1 MSASRKAFVEAMRAV
16 DGVVL
21 GKKLQVRLA
30 FTALLAG
37 GHLLIEDFP
46 GVGKTI
52 LVQAL
57 AKVCGLT
64 FQRLQFTSDL
74 LPADIIGAVVFE
86 RQKELFT
93 FRPGPLFAQL
103 ILADEVNRA
112 TPRTQ
117 SALLE
122 ALEEHRVT
130 VDGRTYDLP
139 EPFFVIATQNP
150 AYQVGTYPLPES
162 QLDRFLMRLELGYP
176 DAKAEREL
184 LAGGDRR
191 QLLKDLVPRLDSS
204 ALSQC
209 QQQAA
214 RLHVADP
221 LLDYL
226 QELLKSSRES
236 GFFQRGL
243 SPRAGIALLAAAR
256 AWAWLDG
263 VDFVRPEDLQAVF
276 FAVACHRLETAD
288 GSASAPRLEQLLA
301 SVPLP

>member
-1 MSASRKAFVEAMRAV
+1 MTASRKAFVEAMQAV

-74 LPADIIGAVVFE
+74 LPADIVGAVVFE

-130 VDGRTYDLP
+130 VDGQTYDLP

-150 AYQVGTYPLPES
+150 AYQIGTYPLPES

-176 DAKAEREL
+176 EAEAEREL

-191 QLLKDLVPRLDSS
+191 QLLDDLKPCLNNSD
-204 ALSQC
+204 LLQC
-209 QQQAA
+209 QRQAA
-214 RLHVADP
+214 ALHVADP

-226 QELLKSSRES
+226 QELLKRSRD
-236 GFFQRGL
+236 GGLFQRGL
-243 SPRAGIALLAAAR
+243 SPRAGLALLAAAR

-263 VDFVRPEDLQAVF
+263 VAFVRPEDLQAVF
-276 FAVACHRLETAD
+276 FVVAGHRLETVD
-288 GSASAPRLEQLLA
+288 GSDSAPLIKQLLD
-301 SVPLP
+301 SVPLS

>member
-1 MSASRKAFVEAMRAV
+1 MIASREAFVKAMQAV
-16 DGVVL
+16 DGIVL
-21 GKKLQVRLA
+21 GKKHQVRLA

-37 GHLLIEDFP
+37 GHLLIEDLP
-46 GVGKTI
+46 GVGKTV

-74 LPADIIGAVVFE
+74 LPADIIGAVIYE
-86 RQKELFT
+86 RRKELFT

-103 ILADEVNRA
+103 VLADEVNRA

-130 VDGRTYDLP
+130 VDGQTYDLP

-150 AYQVGTYPLPES
+150 VHQIGTYPLPES

-176 DAKAEREL
+176 DEKAERDL
-184 LAGGDRR
+184 LSGGDRR
-191 QLLKDLVPRLDSS
+191 QLLKDLTPRLDSS
-204 ALSQC
+204 GLSQC
-209 QQQAA
+209 QQQVT
-214 RLHVADP
+214 RLHVAEP

-236 GFFQRGL
+236 GLFQRGL
-243 SPRAGIALLAAAR
+243 SPRAGLALLAAAR

-276 FAVACHRLETAD
+276 PAVAGHRLETVD
-288 GSASAPRLEQLLA
+288 GSATTPLLKQLLA
-301 SVPLP
+301 SVSLS

>member
-1 MSASRKAFVEAMRAV
+1 MIASREAFVKAMQAV
-16 DGVVL
+16 DGIVL
-21 GKKLQVRLA
+21 GKKHQVRLA

-37 GHLLIEDFP
+37 GHLLIEDLP
-46 GVGKTI
+46 GVGKTV

-74 LPADIIGAVVFE
+74 LPADIIGAVVYE
-86 RQKELFT
+86 RRKELFT

-103 ILADEVNRA
+103 VLADEVNRA

-122 ALEEHRVT
+122 ALEEHRFT
-130 VDGRTYDLP
+130 VDGQTYDLP

-150 AYQVGTYPLPES
+150 VHQIGTYPLPES

-176 DAKAEREL
+176 DEKAERDL
-184 LAGGDRR
+184 LSGGDRR
-191 QLLKDLVPRLDSS
+191 QLLKDLTPRLDSS
-204 ALSQC
+204 GLSQC
-209 QQQAA
+209 QQQVTC
-214 RLHVADP
+214 LHVAEP

-226 QELLKSSRES
+226 QELLKNSRES
-236 GFFQRGL
+236 GLFQRGL
-243 SPRAGIALLAAAR
+243 SPRAGLALLAAAR

-263 VDFVRPEDLQAVF
+263 VDFVRPEDLQEVF
-276 FAVACHRLETAD
+276 PAVAGHRLETVD
-288 GSASAPRLEQLLA
+288 GSATTPLLKQLLA
-301 SVPLP
+301 SVSLS

>member
-1 MSASRKAFVEAMRAV
+1 MTGSRKAFIEAMQAV

-21 GKKLQVRLA
+21 GKKQQVRLA

-46 GVGKTI
+46 GVGKTL
-52 LVQAL
+52 LVQKL
-57 AKVCGLT
+57 ANVCVLT

-103 ILADEVNRA
+103 VLADEVNRA

-150 AYQVGTYPLPES
+150 AYQIGTYPLPES

-176 DAKAEREL
+176 DEKAEREL
-184 LAGGDRR
+184 LVGGDRR

-204 ALSQC
+204 GLFQC

-226 QELLKSSRES
+226 QELLKSSRQS
-236 GFFQRGL
+236 GSFQRGL
-243 SPRAGIALLAAAR
+243 SPRAGLALLAAAR

-276 FAVACHRLETAD
+276 PAVAGHRLETVD
-288 GSASAPRLEQLLA
+288 GSAPGPLLKQLLD

>member
-1 MSASRKAFVEAMRAV
+1 MTVSREVFIEAMRAV
-16 DGVVL
+16 NGIVL
-21 GKKLQVRLA
+21 GKEYQVRLA

-46 GVGKTI
+46 GVGKTVM
-52 LVQAL
+52 VQAL
-57 AKVCGLT
+57 AKVCSLT
-64 FQRLQFTSDL
+64 YQRIQFTSDL
-74 LPADIIGAVVFE
+74 LPADIIGVMVYE
-86 RQKELFT
+86 RRRELFT

-103 ILADEVNRA
+103 VLADEVNRA

-150 AYQVGTYPLPES
+150 VHQIGTYPLPES

-176 DAKAEREL
+176 DQKAERDL
-184 LAGGDRR
+184 LAYGDRR
-191 QLLKDLVPRLDSS
+191 QRLKDLVPRLDGSG
-204 ALSQC
+204 LSLCRQE
-209 QQQAA
+209 AA
-214 RLHVADP
+214 RLYVAEP

-226 QELLKSSRES
+226 QALLKSSRES
-236 GFFQRGL
+236 GLFQRGL
-243 SPRAGIALLAAAR
+243 SPRAGLALLAAAR

-276 FAVACHRLETAD
+276 SAVAGHRLESVT
-288 GSASAPRLEQLLA
+288 GSATALLLKQLLT

>member
-1 MSASRKAFVEAMRAV
+1 VTLSKKYFHEAMAAV
-16 DGVVL
+16 NGVVL
-21 GKKLQVRLA
+21 GKKEQVRLA

-37 GHLLIEDFP
+37 GHLLIEDLP
-46 GVGKTI
+46 GVGKTV

-74 LPADIIGAVVFE
+74 LPADIIGAVVYE

-103 ILADEVNRA
+103 VLADEVNRA

-122 ALEEHRVT
+122 ALEEHKVS
-130 VDGRTYDLP
+130 VDGQTYALP

-150 AYQVGTYPLPES
+150 AHQIGTYPLPES

-176 DAKAEREL
+176 EPKAEREL
-184 LAGGDRR
+184 LLGGDRR
-191 QLLKDLVPRLDSS
+191 QLLKGLTAKIDSQS
-204 ALSQC
+204 LSQC
-209 QQQAA
+209 RQQAA
-214 RLHVADP
+214 SIHVADP

-226 QELLKSSRES
+226 QALLKGSRER
-236 GFFQRGL
+236 GLFQRGL
-243 SPRAGIALLAAAR
+243 SPRAGLALLAAAR

-263 VDFVRPEDLQAVF
+263 AEFVRPEDLQAVF
-276 FAVACHRLETAD
+276 LAVAGHRLETVD
-288 GSASAPRLEQLLA
+288 GSVSAPQIKQLLA
-301 SVPLP
+301 AVPLP

>member
-1 MSASRKAFVEAMRAV
+1 MSVLRNSFSYAMQAV
-16 DGVVL
+16 NGVVL
-21 GKKLQVRLA
+21 GKELPVRLA

-37 GHLLIEDFP
+37 GHLLVEDLP
-46 GVGKTI
+46 GVGKTV

-57 AKVCGLT
+57 ARVCGLS
-64 FQRLQFTSDL
+64 FQRIQFTSDL
-74 LPADIIGAVVFE
+74 LPADIIGALVYE

-103 ILADEVNRA
+103 VLADEVNRA

-130 VDGRTYDLP
+130 VDGLSYDLP

-150 AYQVGTYPLPES
+150 AHQIGTYPLPES
-162 QLDRFLMRLELGYP
+162 QLDRFLMRLKLGYP
-176 DAKAEREL
+176 EPEAERTL

-191 QLLKDLVPRLDSS
+191 MLLKDLNPRLDSTT
-204 ALSQC
+204 LSQC
-209 QQQAA
+209 RQQAA
-214 RLHVADP
+214 TLHVAGP

-236 GFFQRGL
+236 GLFLRGL
-243 SPRAGIALLAAAR
+243 SPRAGLALVAAAR

-276 FAVACHRLETAD
+276 PAVAGHRLETPD
-288 GSASAPRLEQLLA
+288 GTASAPLLKQLLE

>member
-1 MSASRKAFVEAMRAV
+1 MTESRKKFSQAMQAV
-16 DGVVL
+16 NDIVL
-21 GKKLQVRLA
+21 GKEYQVRLA
-30 FTALLAG
+30 FTVLLAG
-37 GHLLIEDFP
+37 GHLLIEDLP
-46 GVGKTI
+46 GVGKTV

-64 FQRLQFTSDL
+64 FQRIQFTSDL
-74 LPADIIGAVVFE
+74 LPADIIGAVVYE

-93 FRPGPLFAQL
+93 FRPGPLFSQL
-103 ILADEVNRA
+103 VLADEVNRA

-130 VDGRTYDLP
+130 VDGKSYDLP

-150 AYQVGTYPLPES
+150 AHQIGTYPLPES

-176 DAKAEREL
+176 EQKAEREL
-184 LAGGDRR
+184 LTGGDRR
-191 QLLKDLVPRLDSS
+191 QMLKDLVPRLDSS
-204 ALSQC
+204 SLSQSR
-209 QQQAA
+209 QQATS
-214 RLHVADP
+214 LHVSEP

-236 GFFQRGL
+236 GIFQRGL
-243 SPRAGIALLAAAR
+243 SPRAGLALVSAAR

-276 FAVACHRLETAD
+276 SAVAAHRLETSD
-288 GSASAPRLEQLLA
+288 GSATGPPLKQLLA

>member
-1 MSASRKAFVEAMRAV
+1 MTGSRTVLSEAMQAV
-16 DGVVL
+16 ESIVL

-46 GVGKTI
+46 GVGKTV

-74 LPADIIGAVVFE
+74 LPADIIGAVVYE
-86 RQKELFT
+86 RRKELFT

-103 ILADEVNRA
+103 VLADEVNRA

-130 VDGRTYDLP
+130 VDGQTYDLP

-150 AYQVGTYPLPES
+150 VHQVGTYPLPES

-176 DAKAEREL
+176 DEKAERDL
-184 LAGGDRR
+184 LSGGDRR
-191 QLLKDLVPRLDSS
+191 QMLKNLAPRLDSS
-204 ALSQC
+204 GLFQY
-209 QQQAA
+209 QQQVAQ
-214 RLHVADP
+214 LHVADP

-236 GFFQRGL
+236 VLFLRGL
-243 SPRAGIALLAAAR
+243 SPRAGLALLSAAR

-276 FAVACHRLETAD
+276 PAVAGHRLESVD
-288 GSASAPRLEQLLA
+288 GSASTPLLKEILA

>member
-1 MSASRKAFVEAMRAV
+1 MTASRKAFVEAMQAV

-21 GKKLQVRLA
+21 GKKRQVKLA

-74 LPADIIGAVVFE
+74 LPADILGAVVFE

-103 ILADEVNRA
+103 VLADEVNRA

-150 AYQVGTYPLPES
+150 AYQIGTYPLPES
-162 QLDRFLMRLELGYP
+162 QLDRFLMRIELGYP
-176 DAKAEREL
+176 NQKAEREL

-191 QLLKDLVPRLDSS
+191 QLLKDLVPRLDSA

-209 QQQAA
+209 RRQAA
-214 RLHVADP
+214 GLHVADP

-243 SPRAGIALLAAAR
+243 SPRAGLALLAAAR
-256 AWAWLDG
+256 AWAWLAG

-276 FAVACHRLETAD
+276 FAVAGHRLETAD
-288 GSASAPRLEQLLA
+288 GSASGPRLKQLLA

>member
-1 MSASRKAFVEAMRAV
+1 MSASRKAFVEAMQAV

-74 LPADIIGAVVFE
+74 LPADILGAVVFE

-103 ILADEVNRA
+103 VLADEVNRA

-150 AYQVGTYPLPES
+150 AYQIGTYPLPES

-176 DAKAEREL
+176 DAGAERDL

-191 QLLKDLVPRLDSS
+191 QLLKELVPRLDSL

-209 QQQAA
+209 RRQAA
-214 RLHVADP
+214 GLHVADP

-226 QELLKSSRES
+226 QGLLKSSRES

-243 SPRAGIALLAAAR
+243 SPRAGLALLAAAR

-276 FAVACHRLETAD
+276 FAVAGHRLEAAD
-288 GSASAPRLEQLLA
+288 GSANAPQLKQLVA

>member
-1 MSASRKAFVEAMRAV
+1 M
-16 DGVVL
+16 
-21 GKKLQVRLA
+21 QVRLA

-74 LPADIIGAVVFE
+74 LPADILGAVVFE

-103 ILADEVNRA
+103 VLADEVNRA

-122 ALEEHRVT
+122 TLEEHRVT

-150 AYQVGTYPLPES
+150 AYQIGTYPLPES

-176 DAKAEREL
+176 NQKAEREL

-191 QLLKDLVPRLDSS
+191 QLLKDLVPRLDS
-204 ALSQC
+204 AVLSQC
-209 QQQAA
+209 RRQAA
-214 RLHVADP
+214 GLHVADP

-236 GFFQRGL
+236 GFF
-243 SPRAGIALLAAAR
+243 S
-256 AWAWLDG
+256 
-263 VDFVRPEDLQAVF
+263 AVF
-276 FAVACHRLETAD
+276 RLGRALPCWPRPGPGPGLT
-288 GSASAPRLEQLLA
+288 GSILSGLRIFRRFFSRSPVIA
-301 SVPLP
+301 